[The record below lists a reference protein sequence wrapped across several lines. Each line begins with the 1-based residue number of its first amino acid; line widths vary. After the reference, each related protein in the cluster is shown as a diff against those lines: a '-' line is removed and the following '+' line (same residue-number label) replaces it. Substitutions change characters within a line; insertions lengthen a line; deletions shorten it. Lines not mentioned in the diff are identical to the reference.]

1 MGHHGK
7 GRTSK
12 TIKVIPPPLLPTGWL
27 RDAQIS
33 ASVGQRDTTGDF
45 LADYGNEIFLIL
57 SRKPQEVIIF
67 PLQVEKENKALTAT
81 GSQPQTNKCC
91 EPGQAE
97 DRGAVKNRLDSLTT
111 PLSRHASFGPGGSFL
126 TDTS

>member
-1 MGHHGK
+1 MGQG
-7 GRTSK
+7 
-12 TIKVIPPPLLPTGWL
+12 
-27 RDAQIS
+27 
-33 ASVGQRDTTGDF
+33 DTTGDF

-81 GSQPQTNKCC
+81 GSQTQTNKGS
-91 EPGQAE
+91 EPGQAV
-97 DRGAVKNRLDSLTT
+97 DSRVVKNGLDS
-111 PLSRHASFGPGGSFL
+111 PMRSLSRHVSYGPGGSFL